1 MEFEDRIKRYKKLPF
16 ETLNG
21 LESSDVSDDI
31 KTAVNQDFDKF
42 VERVAT
48 FGVLK
53 WGAYPQLVLQLA
65 QFGWQSEMKDYMIY
79 CTSCSTRLSF
89 SAYLKEPDDWTDKIK
104 SSHYKFC
111 RWISLGHAYP
121 EEFVKVPSDL
131 KLIRDRVITRTKALL
146 ELGTSLPKMIALEH
160 GALQLIVKNILKVP
174 LTEESLSALIL
185 SLCGWG
191 PTTSHNVLS
200 CDFCKRQVG
209 LWNFITI
216 QDEPTLADDYLCI
229 LNSPGSCTDEP
240 LSILESS
247 PIQDVDM
254 QLTDP
259 QTTEGSELHEDATE
273 KEESSFIDDQY
284 DYGHYDENQDSCDD
298 ENEGSVEQYT
308 IENNDEENLDSDQ
321 RESAMKGYQDPNLM
335 IDNINLVPDNF
346 SEQDCEDFPGI
357 EPEDGTTSVDT
368 KVSTKPNLL
377 EGENG
382 GVEILE
388 LTSGSEESDGSLED
402 EEDEE
407 DYPSDDEEAED
418 EEMYME
424 EGNIRF
430 MTDEKGLIQ
439 KYRKDEESFEDE
451 EEDIEEHCD
460 EKDDPE
466 GEEEEEA
473 TEEEDDPEGEEEE
486 EATEEED
493 DKEEGT
499 EEEDDD
505 DDDDDDMS
513 DGERVEQVGGNGSPS
528 NGVVD
533 EQSNPQTFEM
543 YDSERDG
550 QNSSVIRAKGENE
563 TTTNVVGST
572 MLVYS
577 ENKVKGE
584 NVIEQILVET
594 QNVQAVVNKPIK
606 LMIEEMEIAVTPNT
620 EVAMNHTSHV
630 DKAENKREVKEI
642 NNKSDKAC
650 ILDETMVSS
659 KDIESESEMLVKSTK
674 ETFHYLTNDLLNND
688 KKTKVFDG
696 PKTLTQQIR
705 REDVEAKPGT
715 AFEKEDSSETTKN
728 LINVKHTN
736 VRPGTSVES
745 QEDLD
750 NQTRSGLE
758 LESGKVEQEPG
769 PPIEIETK
777 TCENVP
783 AEQTI
788 SNESDGPECMEAESR
803 TEMISKNSTSELEP
817 CLVSERANS
826 EPMEIDKVET
836 ACTGKRLINVEEEM
850 EVKTENQNVGDDSR
864 QDVKG
869 DINLK
874 DSQSQ
879 AWEDEINLKEG
890 NGQEM
895 KEDINLKDSQS
906 QDVGGSKDIQ
916 EQDVSTLPSDGSDC
930 VTKEKEHSVS
940 EESVEKLLVV
950 SGEVDCQHVLDETE
964 DKTETTYSTCNGPV
978 VDMDITGLGT
988 SVDIGA
994 NQDAEDRVHAAGQSR
1009 KRRRVSTPL
1018 PEIDAKR
1025 WRMESVKLD
1034 FDPVQEHRYWCIWG
1048 LPVDRGQED
1057 SLIGWQRV
1065 LADLVRYTLQ
1075 KSTIVSEEE
1084 TTAEEKN
1091 IFEELVKYRDVLST
1105 LVLKRGCSLQ
1115 WEGGVNKHCLPWLIT
1130 PWWSQA
1136 SQAEGL
1142 FIESERVEKGEIAGT
1157 LTIVLELPL
1166 LYKEPF
1172 ESEVFHLEVL
1182 MSLRTATSTQPYSR
1196 SALEF
1201 PCDQDRVLVTNLLVE
1216 HS

>member
-1 MEFEDRIKRYKKLPF
+1 
-16 ETLNG
+16 
-21 LESSDVSDDI
+21 
-31 KTAVNQDFDKF
+31 
-42 VERVAT
+42 
-48 FGVLK
+48 
-53 WGAYPQLVLQLA
+53 
-65 QFGWQSEMKDYMIY
+65 
-79 CTSCSTRLSF
+79 
-89 SAYLKEPDDWTDKIK
+89 
-104 SSHYKFC
+104 
-111 RWISLGHAYP
+111 
-121 EEFVKVPSDL
+121 
-131 KLIRDRVITRTKALL
+131 
-146 ELGTSLPKMIALEH
+146 MIALEH

-284 DYGHYDENQDSCDD
+284 DYGHEYGHYDENQDSCDD

-321 RESAMKGYQDPNLM
+321 RESEMKSYQDANLM
-335 IDNINLVPDNF
+335 IDNITLVPDNF

-357 EPEDGTTSVDT
+357 EPEDGTTSVDV

-407 DYPSDDEEAED
+407 DYPSDGDEDDEEAED

-451 EEDIEEHCD
+451 EEEEEDIEEEEERCDEKENGHPDD

-473 TEEEDDPEGEEEE
+473 TEEEDDPEVEEEEE

-550 QNSSVIRAKGENE
+550 QNSSVLRTKSENE
-563 TTTNVVGST
+563 TTTNVVDRT

-584 NVIEQILVET
+584 NVVEQILVET

-606 LMIEEMEIAVTPNT
+606 PMIEEMEIAVTPNT

-630 DKAENKREVKEI
+630 DKAENKREVEEI

-650 ILDETMVSS
+650 ILDETMDSS
-659 KDIESESEMLVKSTK
+659 KDIESESAMLVKSTK

-696 PKTLTQQIR
+696 PKTVKSKTSI
-705 REDVEAKPGT
+705 EGNFID
-715 AFEKEDSSETTKN
+715 TKD
-728 LINVKHTN
+728 
-736 VRPGTSVES
+736 RTSVES

-758 LESGKVEQEPG
+758 LESGKVEQEADPQ
-769 PPIEIETK
+769 IEIETK

-783 AEQTI
+783 VEPTI
-788 SNESDGPECMEAESR
+788 SNESDGPECMVAESR
-803 TEMISKNSTSELEP
+803 TEMISENSTSELEP

-836 ACTGKRLINVEEEM
+836 ACTGKRLINVEEET

-869 DINLK
+869 DINFK

-879 AWEDEINLKEG
+879 ASEDEINLKDSE
-890 NGQEM
+890 GQEV

-906 QDVGGSKDIQ
+906 QDVGASKDIQ
-916 EQDVSTLPSDGSDC
+916 EKDVSTLPSDGSDC

-950 SGEVDCQHVLDETE
+950 SGEVDCQHVLDEME

-978 VDMDITGLGT
+978 VDLDIAGLGT

-1018 PEIDAKR
+1018 PEMDAKR

-1034 FDPVQEHRYWCIWG
+1034 FDPVLVHLGTAGRPGTRRQF
-1048 LPVDRGQED
+1048 DRLAK
-1057 SLIGWQRV
+1057 SLGRFGEV
-1065 LADLVRYTLQ
+1065 HLAEIDDCLG
-1075 KSTIVSEEE
+1075 
-1084 TTAEEKN
+1084 
-1091 IFEELVKYRDVLST
+1091 
-1105 LVLKRGCSLQ
+1105 RGNNS
-1115 WEGGVNKHCLPWLIT
+1115 
-1130 PWWSQA
+1130 
-1136 SQAEGL
+1136 
-1142 FIESERVEKGEIAGT
+1142 
-1157 LTIVLELPL
+1157 
-1166 LYKEPF
+1166 
-1172 ESEVFHLEVL
+1172 
-1182 MSLRTATSTQPYSR
+1182 
-1196 SALEF
+1196 
-1201 PCDQDRVLVTNLLVE
+1201 
-1216 HS
+1216 